1 MTIQKATHFNEET
14 KTMEYEKSTPKIWAQ
29 DVLMDI
35 ISQYNYR
42 LEDSMAYDQ
51 HKMTPKEK
59 EICMEQLKKQA
70 DRIAKMF
77 GFEKHWIT

>member
-1 MTIQKATHFNEET
+1 MPIQKVKEFNEET
-14 KTMEYEKSTPKIWAQ
+14 KTLVYEKSTPKVWAQ

-59 EICMEQLKKQA
+59 ELSMDQLRKQA

-77 GFEKHWIT
+77 GFDKHWTT